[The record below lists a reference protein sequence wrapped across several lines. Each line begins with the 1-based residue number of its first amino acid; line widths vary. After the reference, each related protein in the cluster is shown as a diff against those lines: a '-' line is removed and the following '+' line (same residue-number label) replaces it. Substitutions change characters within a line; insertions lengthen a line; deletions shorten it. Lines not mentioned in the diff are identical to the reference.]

1 MESERQAHAVEL
13 EKLRDALQRSTE
25 KELKSLHVQLE
36 IAKETIVKEHLD
48 RVTIYRAAILAKIVM
63 IATQQRGSLTPAEFA
78 DFEHQRLR
86 VYAYLAMHAPQ
97 SVMDAHD
104 AVMDLT
110 LEMVVDGKPLSWI
123 GVRELS
129 LRFLNEARKD
139 IGINAEP
146 VAYRGT
152 R

>member
-1 MESERQAHAVEL
+1 
-13 EKLRDALQRSTE
+13 
-25 KELKSLHVQLE
+25 
-36 IAKETIVKEHLD
+36 
-48 RVTIYRAAILAKIVM
+48 
-63 IATQQRGSLTPAEFA
+63 
-78 DFEHQRLR
+78 
-86 VYAYLAMHAPQ
+86 
-97 SVMDAHD
+97 
-104 AVMDLT
+104 MDLT

-129 LRFLNEARKD
+129 LRFLNEVRKD